1 MRNIYLSAVLVLAV
15 LLICWRSIVPVEKKL
30 KLGKD
35 LRGGVSLVYA
45 VQIRPDENAKMVL
58 DQTISVLKQRIN
70 PVGTL
75 DITFVAQ
82 GRDRIEVTM
91 PLPGERVKAL
101 RQAYED
107 ELANLGVNSLSP
119 ARFDQLMRAPAEQR
133 AAQIEVISKAD
144 AAQGDRLKAAVAAFD
159 AEAAARNALATAT
172 TATGAERDALV
183 NAAGAAGEVVDQK
196 RAEYFKSIVTAEDVR
211 RVLTLSDKDRILDDP
226 SATDPLLARVTIP
239 SPRKQGFERLLAA
252 HPDAKAQ
259 IDRVISVHNTFI
271 SERTTLDD
279 PQDLV
284 KLLKG
289 AGVLTFRITVDPQ
302 SSATANTHPE
312 EASLREQ
319 LRARGPK
326 NVKSNDARWYKL
338 NKLESW
344 YDDVRD
350 LRMIETAAAVY
361 FAGRGYV
368 VEPFDGEYYML
379 AWDTRKLR
387 LTPAEGD
394 WSVASSKQT
403 LDELNKPAIAF
414 EMNPRGGALLGDLT
428 LEPSKIKSKMA
439 VMLDD
444 EIYTAPTLQS
454 AISRSGR
461 ITGSFEQSEVDY
473 IVRVLNAGSLQAKL
487 SPEPLSTQQVGP
499 QLGQDNLDKG
509 LKAGVVA
516 LVVVGGFMIVYYFGC
531 GVISVIALLC
541 NALIIVGAMA
551 LAQASFTMP
560 GIAGLILTFGTA
572 VDANVLIY
580 ERIREEIRNGQ
591 DVRTAVRLGFHKA
604 LSSIVDGN
612 VANLIVCIVLAY
624 IGTPEIRG
632 FAITMGIGVIGTLF
646 CALVITRLFFD
657 VLVHKFGW
665 RRVSMLPMAVPALQS
680 LLTPKINWL
689 KLRYIFFIVS
699 TIYVAMGLYAAG
711 TRGDKML
718 HIEFLG
724 GTQVE
729 VQFKR
734 GPDGNPL
741 KLTRAEVEERV
752 KAEAAKLDDRKT
764 SLQMQSVDVT
774 PINPDNGGV
783 RSNWFLI
790 KTVATNQTAV
800 EQVVSKALSD
810 QIEQQQA
817 LRFNSSSEKDWTKV
831 AVYPIN
837 HPTLGECIE
846 RPQFKDS
853 VLKFDGGVAVVLDGI
868 EPPIDAAT
876 LKARLDKARS
886 KPEYA
891 DTLARTRELIV
902 LEESAGL
909 VKSAAVVVRDEDSTI
924 YTDEDR
930 WGERVA
936 KREWALT
943 CDALTRAGTSASI
956 QNFSPA
962 IAETFKAQAVAAIG
976 LSFLLIGI
984 YIWVRFKG
992 FRYSFAAIIALVHD
1006 ILTVIGAVA
1015 LCEIIFEY
1023 GWGEEVARSL
1033 LLMPFKVDL
1042 NMVAAML
1049 TVAGYSLNDT
1059 IIIMDRIRE
1068 TKGKL
1073 VHASAEII
1081 NSAINQTISRTVIT
1095 SGMTLLS
1102 GIILYIFGGEGVR
1115 PFAFA
1120 LTVGIGVGT
1129 YSSIAVAAPI
1139 VWSRKGSK
1147 QTEASLDTGIVPTP
1161 TN

>member
-15 LLICWRSIVPVEKKL
+15 LLICWRSIVPLEKKL

-45 VQIRPDENAKMVL
+45 VQIRPDENAKVVL

-75 DITFVAQ
+75 DITFIAQ

-91 PLPGERVKAL
+91 PLPGERVKKL

-107 ELANLGVNSLSP
+107 ELAKLGLNSLSP
-119 ARFDQLMRAPAEQR
+119 ARFDQLMRAPLDQR
-133 AAQIEVISKAD
+133 STQIDTLAKAD
-144 AAQGDRLKAAVAAFD
+144 AAQGEKLKAAAAAFD
-159 AEAAARNALATAT
+159 AEAAARKALADATA
-172 TATGAERDALV
+172 ATGADRDALV
-183 NAAGAAGEVVDQK
+183 NAAGAAGEAFDLK
-196 RAEYFKSIVTAEDVR
+196 RADYFKSIVTAEDVR
-211 RVLTLSDKDRILDDP
+211 RVLSLSDKDRVLDDP
-226 SATDPLLARVTIP
+226 EAKDPTLKRVTIP
-239 SPRKQGFERLLAA
+239 SPQKQGLERLLAT

-259 IDRVISVHNTFI
+259 IDRVISVHDAFMD
-271 SERTTLDD
+271 ERTTLDD

-302 SSATANTHPE
+302 SEGSANTHPN
-312 EASLREQ
+312 EADLREQ

-326 NVKSNDARWYKL
+326 NVKSTDARWYKL

-344 YDDVRD
+344 YENVSG
-350 LRMIETAAAVY
+350 LKAIESFPAQY
-361 FAGRGYV
+361 FANRGYV

-379 AWDTRKLR
+379 AWDISRLR

-394 WSVASSKQT
+394 WAVAAARQT
-403 LDELNKPAIAF
+403 VDELNKPAIAF
-414 EMNPRGGALLGDLT
+414 EMNPRGGALLGNLT

-509 LKAGVVA
+509 LKAGIIA
-516 LVVVGGFMIVYYFGC
+516 LVVVGGFMMVYYFGC
-531 GVISVIALLC
+531 GVISVLALLC
-541 NALIIVGAMA
+541 NALMIVGAMA

-580 ERIREEIRNGQ
+580 ERIREELRNGQ
-591 DVRTAVRLGFHKA
+591 DIRTAVRLGFHKA

-612 VANLIVCIVLAY
+612 VANLIVCIVLGY

-646 CALVITRLFFD
+646 SALVITRLFFD
-657 VLVHKFGW
+657 VLVFKMGW
-665 RRVSMLPMAVPALQS
+665 RRVTMLPMAVPALQR
-680 LLTPKINWL
+680 LLTPHINWL
-689 KLRYIFFIVS
+689 KWRYVFFAVS
-699 TIYVAMGLYAAG
+699 FIYVSMGLYAAA
-711 TRGDKML
+711 TRGEKML

-734 GPDGNPL
+734 GEDG
-741 KLTRAEVEERV
+741 KALTLERAEVEDRV
-752 KAEAAKLDDRKT
+752 KEEAAKLADTKT
-764 SLQMQSVDVT
+764 SLQMQAIDVT
-774 PINPDNGGV
+774 PINPDSGGV
-783 RSNWFLI
+783 RSSWFLI
-790 KTVATNQTAV
+790 KTVATNQAAV
-800 EQVVSKALSD
+800 EQVVSKALSGY
-810 QIEQQQA
+810 IEQQQA
-817 LRFNSSSEKDWTKV
+817 LKFNQSTERDWAK
-831 AVYPIN
+831 ASVYPIN
-837 HPTLGECIE
+837 QPTLGEVIG
-846 RPQFKDS
+846 RPQFKDP
-853 VLKFDGGVAVVLDGI
+853 VAKYDGGVAVVLDGI
-868 EPPIDAAT
+868 DPPVELSV

-886 KPEYA
+886 RPEYA
-891 DTLARTRELIV
+891 DTLGRTREVIV
-902 LEESAGL
+902 LEENAGL
-909 VKSAAVVVRDEDSTI
+909 VRSAAIVVRDEDSTV

-930 WGERVA
+930 WNDRVA
-936 KREWALT
+936 RREWAMT
-943 CDALTRAGTSASI
+943 RDALTVAGTSASI

-962 IAETFKAQAVAAIG
+962 IAETFKAQAVAATG

-984 YIWVRFKG
+984 YIWIRFKG

-1015 LCEIIFEY
+1015 VCEILFEHS
-1023 GWGEEVARSL
+1023 WGQPIARSL
-1033 LLMPFKVDL
+1033 LLMPFKIDL

-1049 TVAGYSLNDT
+1049 TVAGFSLNDT

-1073 VHASAEII
+1073 VHASADII

-1095 SGMTLLS
+1095 SGLTLLS
-1102 GIILYIFGGEGVR
+1102 CVILYIFGGEGVR

-1120 LTVGIGVGT
+1120 LTVGIGIGT

-1147 QTEASLDTGIVPTP
+1147 ESEASLEPGIVPNP
-1161 TN
+1161 TS